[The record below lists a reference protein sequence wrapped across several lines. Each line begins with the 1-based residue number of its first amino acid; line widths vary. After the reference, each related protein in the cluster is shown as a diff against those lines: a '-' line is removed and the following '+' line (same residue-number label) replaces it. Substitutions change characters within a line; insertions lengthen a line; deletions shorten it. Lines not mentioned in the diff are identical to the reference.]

1 MMRMARTILLLA
13 AAWASAA
20 MAAENQAEQT
30 LVYPCRPAAGPVVID
45 GRLDP
50 AEWAGAIEVSGFRV
64 SGSEKLAPEQVV
76 MRVMYDS
83 QNLYICVKCLESE
96 MKKVKA
102 AVNEKDGPFWTDD
115 AIEFFLDPKHDHE
128 THWQFAATAGAAQYD
143 SYNGDSLWNS
153 DWKCAV
159 QRDADSWTIE
169 AAVPFADLKVPAPTP
184 GALWGFNLCRER
196 EAGGALELYNWADVQ
211 RVFNKVGLFGHL
223 RFVAADWRPTEASIA
238 AAAQD
243 AGGKESI
250 VYAEDGYW
258 RVKTGGAPEHL
269 TYRALL
275 RGHDQGATPFI
286 EELRGVYQQNPKM
299 TLREEFEQLEARH
312 DQIKSVVA
320 AEGPIGVEDWVKA
333 TLFLSGLREKVEA
346 MCWRVRLVELNESF

>member
-1 MMRMARTILLLA
+1 MSRIFWIVSLLMCV
-13 AAWASAA
+13 ASPAL
-20 MAAENQAEQT
+20 AAENQADQT
-30 LVYPCRPAAGPVVID
+30 LVYPCRPTAGPIVID

-76 MRVMYDS
+76 MRVMYDP
-83 QNLYICVKCLESE
+83 QNLYIGVTCLESE
-96 MKKVKA
+96 MKKIKM

-115 AIEFFLDPKHDHE
+115 SIEFFLDPKHDHE
-128 THWQFAATAGAAQYD
+128 TYWQFAATAGAAQYD
-143 SYNGDSLWNS
+143 NYKGDSLWNS

-159 QRDADSWTIE
+159 QRGPDAWTVE
-169 AAVPFADLKVPAPTP
+169 AAVPFADLKVSAPTA

-196 EAGGALELYNWADVQ
+196 EAGGQLELYNWANVQ

-223 RFVAADWRPTEASIA
+223 RFVGAGWKAAETTVA

-250 VYAEDGYW
+250 VYVEDGYW
-258 RVKTGGAPEHL
+258 RVKAGGTPEHL

-275 RGHDQGATPFI
+275 REHDQGAAPFI

-299 TLREEFEQLEARH
+299 TMREEFEQLLTRY
-312 DQIKSVVA
+312 DQIKGLVA
-320 AEGPIGVEDWVKA
+320 GEGAISVEDWARA
-333 TLFLSGLREKVEA
+333 TIFLAGLREKVETI
-346 MCWRVRLVELNESF
+346 CWRVRLTQLNETF